1 MDVGLRPRRLL
12 LRGSTVSFCT
22 FKGHAEVSAVWG
34 PSLQRITESQH
45 ESFPC
50 FLRGVTLL
58 CDVLLFRESSHF
70 EVLVARGDG
79 VHCISYA

>member
-1 MDVGLRPRRLL
+1 M
-12 LRGSTVSFCT
+12 
-22 FKGHAEVSAVWG
+22 WG